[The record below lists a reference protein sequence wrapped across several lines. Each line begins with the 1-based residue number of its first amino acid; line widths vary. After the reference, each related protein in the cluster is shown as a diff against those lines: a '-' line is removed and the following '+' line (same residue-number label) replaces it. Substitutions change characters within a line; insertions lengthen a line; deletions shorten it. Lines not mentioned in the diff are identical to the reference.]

1 MVMDKINNLAA
12 GLAIVLLVAF
22 IFGVFLAWP
31 VQLLWNLTLVPATT
45 FLKPIGFFQAWG
57 ILVLFSIL
65 FKSDVT
71 TKKN

>member
-1 MVMDKINNLAA
+1 
-12 GLAIVLLVAF
+12 
-22 IFGVFLAWP
+22 
-31 VQLLWNLTLVPATT
+31 LVPATT

-65 FKSDVT
+65 FKSHVT

>member
-1 MVMDKINNLAA
+1 MNNLAI
-12 GLAIVLLVAF
+12 GLLVAF

-57 ILVLFSIL
+57 ILVLFNIL
-65 FKSDVT
+65 FKPTTVT
-71 TKKN
+71 AKKN

>member
-1 MVMDKINNLAA
+1 MNKLATA
-12 GLAIVLLVAF
+12 LAIGLLVAF

-31 VQLLWNLTLVPATT
+31 VQLLWNITLVPATT

-65 FKSDVT
+65 FKST
-71 TKKN
+71 TVSSKKD